1 MITYLVR
8 GWLLGIATGTTCLST
23 CLPVYLP
30 YLLTEERTG
39 KQSFRIVLEI
49 TIGRFLSYIAFGAI
63 FGFVGS
69 RLPVESRSFFTSLA
83 YVLLS
88 IYLVISFFRI
98 HRNSRHCRNLMWM
111 QLTRNPFL
119 LGILTGISFCPAFL
133 IAVSNAIEISGVL
146 SGISLFAGFFLGTSL
161 FIIPIS
167 FLGALSRITNLRK
180 IALAASILVAIFF
193 FYKGISGLIQFQQVR
208 IQENNASDSLLT
220 AESFLAGDSLFIY
233 AHSFGEKW
241 QMLSDVLLAKGY
253 CVHIMNSEEDLDRIP
268 DGAALFSHLP
278 DHRISELQ
286 VKQAWKVIWLD
297 ISNFNSKEDFQ
308 QLNLFLENVYFRFNP
323 VEGFEFTVRNPP
335 QNQFQNQRG
344 DND

>member
-1 MITYLVR
+1 MISYLVQ

-39 KQSFRIVLEI
+39 SQSFRVVMEI
-49 TIGRFLSYIAFGAI
+49 TCGRFLSYLAFGAI

-69 RLPVESRSFFTSLA
+69 RLPVASRSFFTSLA
-83 YVLLS
+83 YILLS

-98 HRNSRHCRNLMWM
+98 HKNSRQCLNLKWM
-111 QLTRNPFL
+111 QLTRSPFL

-133 IAVSNAIEISGVL
+133 IAVSNAIEISGIL
-146 SGISLFAGFFLGTSL
+146 SGITLFAGFFLGTSL

-167 FLGALSRITNLRK
+167 FLGALSKIANLRK
-180 IALAASILVAIFF
+180 IALAVSIMVAIFF
-193 FYKGISGLIQFQQVR
+193 FYKGISGLIRFQQAG
-208 IQENNASDSLLT
+208 IQENNAADSLLT

-241 QMLSDVLLAKGY
+241 QMLSDVLLKNGY
-253 CVHIMNSEEDLDRIP
+253 QVHILHSEEDLDRIP
-268 DGAALFSHLP
+268 GGAALFSHQQ
-278 DHRISELQ
+278 DRRVSELQ

-297 ISNFNSKEDFQ
+297 ISHFNSKEDFQ
-308 QLNLFLENVYFRFNP
+308 KLHLFLENVYFRFNP
-323 VEGFEFTVRNPP
+323 VEGFEFTFRDPP
-335 QNQFQNQRG
+335 QNQFQN
-344 DND
+344 